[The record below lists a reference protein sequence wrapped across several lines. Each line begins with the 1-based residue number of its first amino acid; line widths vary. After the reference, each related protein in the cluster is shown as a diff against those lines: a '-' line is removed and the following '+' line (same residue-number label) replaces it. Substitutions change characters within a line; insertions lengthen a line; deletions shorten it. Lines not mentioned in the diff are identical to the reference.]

1 MVAGTE
7 MTSVIPWSV
16 KGVDPEAREAAKLAA
31 RKAGM
36 TLGDWLNQTIRTAAA
51 EQLKHNAPRPAGY
64 QNYPPNHPQ
73 QQYPAQQQYP
83 PQQSYNNDAPMNGPY
98 GGAAQPPAPTIRQ
111 IYDSIQRLAAR
122 VEAAEERATE
132 QIAPLADK
140 INELSARIEDAK
152 TAGPTTT
159 APLERAMTKLSD
171 RLQKIEDVTVRR
183 PSRGGL
189 FGLFGQK

>member
-1 MVAGTE
+1 

-51 EQLKHNAPRPAGY
+51 EQLKHGAPRPAGY
-64 QNYPPNHPQ
+64 Q
-73 QQYPAQQQYP
+73 QQYQ
-83 PQQSYNNDAPMNGPY
+83 PQPTYNDMPQGGPY
-98 GGAAQPPAPTIRQ
+98 AGTAQPPAPTIRQ
-111 IYDSIQRLAAR
+111 IYDSIQRLSAR
-122 VEAAEERATE
+122 VEAAEDRAAE
-132 QIAPLADK
+132 QIAPLAEK
-140 INELSARIEDAK
+140 VAELSTRVEEAK
-152 TAGPTTT
+152 TAGPSST
-159 APLERAMTKLSD
+159 APLERAMTKISD

-189 FGLFGQK
+189 FGLFGHK